1 MKTIISTVDSDKFL
15 FKINI
20 YTERERFSITAD
32 GKDRCGCLHE
42 EILQYRPDLKC
53 FVDLHLSDIDG
64 QPMHPEENGWY
75 WLAKAAGI
83 PQRYEPEQTKER
95 CLEYFAQHC
104 RISNLEAAI
113 IIGQI
118 QEKEFPRDE
127 WQKIMSGMR
136 PRWKKEAENALALLE
151 TLA

>member
-15 FKINI
+15 FKITI
-20 YTERERFSITAD
+20 STERGYFSITAD
-32 GKDRCGCLHE
+32 GKNRCGCLHE

-64 QPMHPEENGWY
+64 QPMHTEENGWY
-75 WLAKAAGI
+75 WLAKVAGI
-83 PQRYEPEQTKER
+83 PQRYEPSETKEK
-95 CLEYFAQHC
+95 CLVYFCQHC
-104 RISNLEAAI
+104 RISQLEAEI
-113 IIGQI
+113 IVAQI
-118 QEKEFPRDE
+118 QDKQYPRDE

-151 TLA
+151 SLA